1 MAEHNDLGK
10 WGEDEAALYLEDE
23 GYTIIDRDWRLG
35 RRDLDILAYTP
46 DGNTLV
52 VVEVKTR
59 TGEEY
64 QQPEEAVTPR
74 QDEESCHSCQ
84 CLCQGMPGGQ
94 RVALRCHLHRGKRT
108 SGEESAAS
116 QGCLQSDADT
126 LDSMLVL
133 KSFCPFRACGTY
145 MRNLN
150 YI

>member
-64 QQPEEAVTPR
+64 QQPEEAVTP
-74 QDEESCHSCQ
+74 
-84 CLCQGMPGGQ
+84 
-94 RVALRCHLHRGKRT
+94 GK
-108 SGEESAAS
+108 
-116 QGCLQSDADT
+116 
-126 LDSMLVL
+126 
-133 KSFCPFRACGTY
+133 
-145 MRNLN
+145 MRNLAIAAN
-150 YI
+150 AYVKEYQVDKVLRFDVISIVGCAHQVKSLQHLKDAFNPMLIL